1 MVIFIQT
8 SQNLKIMYQTKK
20 SSSKNQ
26 KTSLCLVYTVKLGN
40 DSWQQKDVLNYSQSY
55 CFVEYVFCKIHFA
68 QHFAPDL
75 KTVIEGG

>member
-26 KTSLCLVYTVKLGN
+26 KTSLRLVYTVKLGN
-40 DSWQQKDVLNYSQSY
+40 DSWQQKDVLNYSY

>member
-26 KTSLCLVYTVKLGN
+26 KTSLRLVYTVKLGN
-40 DSWQQKDVLNYSQSY
+40 DSWQQKDVFNYSY